1 MLFVEQQLNISTPI
15 QLLLDICSKKFF
27 AAGICNMLIPLI
39 DAREGGGSDLLE

>member
-15 QLLLDICSKKFF
+15 QLFLDVCSENFF

-39 DAREGGGSDLLE
+39 DAQEGG